1 MKIYIKNDGQDSGP
15 FSKDELQGKIYSGEL
30 SRTIWARLDGAEEWV
45 PLESLLG
52 GKPVPRISPE
62 TLSVTLEQ
70 LRDRKE
76 KTALVWLY
84 IASVPVW
91 IFLILWTV
99 AGLGNP
105 LLILGIFW
113 LLHAFGELWFSAHL
127 KTNAVRV
134 SAAGGGAV
142 FGRGGFDFIEGRPAA
157 IDMVGRP

>member
-91 IFLILWTV
+91 IFLICGRWRDW
-99 AGLGNP
+99 AIHCSSLGSSGCFMP
-105 LLILGIFW
+105 LVNYG
-113 LLHAFGELWFSAHL
+113 S
-127 KTNAVRV
+127 
-134 SAAGGGAV
+134 
-142 FGRGGFDFIEGRPAA
+142 RP
-157 IDMVGRP
+157 I

>member
-1 MKIYIKNDGQDSGP
+1 MALHRVGP
-15 FSKDELQGKIYSGEL
+15 GMD
-30 SRTIWARLDGAEEWV
+30 
-45 PLESLLG
+45 
-52 GKPVPRISPE
+52 
-62 TLSVTLEQ
+62 
-70 LRDRKE
+70 
-76 KTALVWLY
+76 
-84 IASVPVW
+84 
-91 IFLILWTV
+91 IFDLWTV